1 MRKNITF
8 HEKKTRQ
15 TSRPFQNP
23 PFLSKQEQAVA
34 VAAAADV
41 VVAEVVTV

>member
-1 MRKNITF
+1 MKKN
-8 HEKKTRQ
+8 RQ

-34 VAAAADV
+34 AAAAV